1 MAAQEHEVALGV
13 LADAEDGHGAG
24 GVGDEQRQLRSPV
37 LQPEV
42 LAAVDLH
49 QIPTLGAIACDA
61 TGAAEGVVER
71 NWHACIMNTVMND
84 LEQLRGEVERLVYSS
99 EESGFTICRL
109 VVPGRGDL
117 VTVAGN
123 MPGIQPGERLHLK
136 GRWINHPIHGY
147 QFRADSY
154 SSQLPASANAVRR
167 YLASSL
173 VKGIGPVLAGRLV
186 DCFGDET
193 LRVIDEQPERLAEAP
208 GVGPRRVESIKRA
221 WEEQQ
226 EIRGVMLFLQGHGV
240 SAAYSTRIYKTYGQ
254 EAVKVVQENPYRL
267 AQDVRGIGFITADK
281 IARQMGIDEHSPHRA
296 QAALEHLL
304 LEQAGEGHVFTPN
317 AELVQECRTRF
328 DLPEDLLTAAVGSLR
343 KAGRIV
349 LDGEAVFLRGLY
361 LAERAVADCIRA
373 LVASPGQRREFDAP
387 AAVDW
392 ASRRM
397 GVELTGE
404 QRQAV
409 HEAVLEKVF
418 VLTGG
423 PGTGKTTIL
432 RAVISILEAL
442 GQRVA
447 LAAPTGR
454 AAKRLGDAAGREAQ
468 TLHRLLE
475 FKPGEGRYG
484 RDSERPLDADAVVVD
499 ETSMLDIVLCH
510 HLLQAVPRHASVL
523 FVGDANQLPSVGPGK
538 FLGDVLESGVV
549 PFLRLE
555 RIFRQGDRSGIVEAA
570 HRVNQGRL
578 PSLGSSDS
586 QGDFYF
592 VEAGEPEAAAN
603 AVVRICAERIPARFG
618 LRPMRDVQVLC
629 PMNRGEVGVHR
640 LNDRLR
646 EALNPAGTE
655 ITRFGRTFRMGD
667 RVLQT
672 VNNYDKDVFN
682 GDLGWVNGVD
692 HAAGRITVS
701 FEETGVDYDFTELDE
716 LQPSFAMTVHRAQG
730 SEFPAV
736 VVPVLTQHYPM
747 LQRNLLYTAIT
758 RGGDWSWLSEA
769 GGRWPWPSETTVPG
783 SATRCSGYGF
793 RGRGQEV
800 GRRSMFNARVSPSS
814 ARSSSAC

>member
-1 MAAQEHEVALGV
+1 M
-13 LADAEDGHGAG
+13 
-24 GVGDEQRQLRSPV
+24 
-37 LQPEV
+37 
-42 LAAVDLH
+42 
-49 QIPTLGAIACDA
+49 
-61 TGAAEGVVER
+61 
-71 NWHACIMNTVMND
+71 
-84 LEQLRGEVERLVYSS
+84 
-99 EESGFTICRL
+99 
-109 VVPGRGDL
+109 
-117 VTVAGN
+117 
-123 MPGIQPGERLHLK
+123 
-136 GRWINHPIHGY
+136 
-147 QFRADSY
+147 
-154 SSQLPASANAVRR
+154 
-167 YLASSL
+167 
-173 VKGIGPVLAGRLV
+173 
-186 DCFGDET
+186 
-193 LRVIDEQPERLAEAP
+193 
-208 GVGPRRVESIKRA
+208 
-221 WEEQQ
+221 
-226 EIRGVMLFLQGHGV
+226 
-240 SAAYSTRIYKTYGQ
+240 
-254 EAVKVVQENPYRL
+254 KVVQENPYRL

-304 LEQAGEGHVFTPN
+304 LERASEGHVFTPN
-317 AELVQECRTRF
+317 AELVQECRGRF
-328 DLPEDLLTAAVGSLR
+328 DLPEELLTAAVGGLR
-343 KAGRIV
+343 KMGRIV

-361 LAERAVADCIRA
+361 LAERAVADSIRA

-392 ASRRM
+392 ASCRM
-397 GVELTGE
+397 GMELTEE

-409 HEAVLEKVF
+409 HEAVSQKVF

-454 AAKRLGDAAGREAQ
+454 AAKRLGEAAGREAQ

-475 FKPGEGRYG
+475 FKPGEGQFG
-484 RDSERPLDADAVVVD
+484 RDAERPLGADAVVVD

-618 LRPMRDVQVLC
+618 LRPMKDVQVLC
-629 PMNRGEVGVHR
+629 PMNRGDVGVHR

-655 ITRFGRTFRMGD
+655 VTRFGRTFRVGD
-667 RVLQT
+667 RVLQS

-682 GDLGWVNGVD
+682 GDLGWVTGVD
-692 HAAGRITVS
+692 HAAGRVTVS
-701 FEETGVDYDFTELDE
+701 FEDIGVDYDFSELDE

-736 VVPVLTQHYPM
+736 VVPLLTQHYPM

-758 RGGDWSWLSEA
+758 RGRRLVVVVGSRRALAMAVRNGRPGERNSMLGVRLSEA
-769 GGRWPWPSETTVPG
+769 ETRSGTAFPAGGIERLG
-783 SATRCSGYGF
+783 LL
-793 RGRGQEV
+793 
-800 GRRSMFNARVSPSS
+800 
-814 ARSSSAC
+814 

>member
-117 VTVAGN
+117 VTVAGT

-193 LRVIDEQPERLAEAP
+193 LRVIDEQPERLTEAP

-240 SAAYSTRIYKTYGQ
+240 SAAYATRIYKTYGQ
-254 EAVKVVQENPYRL
+254 DAVKVVQGNPYRL

-304 LEQAGEGHVFTPN
+304 LEQAGEGHVFIPN
-317 AELVQECRTRF
+317 AELVQMCQSRF
-328 DLPEDLLTAAVGSLR
+328 DLPEELLTAAVGSLR

-361 LAERAVADCIRA
+361 LAERAVADSIRA
-373 LVASPGQRREFDAP
+373 LVASSGQRREFDDP
-387 AAVDW
+387 AAVEW

-409 HEAVLEKVF
+409 HEAVSQKVF

-454 AAKRLGDAAGREAQ
+454 AAKRLGEAAGREAQ

-475 FKPGEGRYG
+475 FKPGRADLDGTQSG
-484 RDSERPLDADAVVVD
+484 PWTPMPWWSTRPQCW
-499 ETSMLDIVLCH
+499 TSC
-510 HLLQAVPRHASVL
+510 
-523 FVGDANQLPSVGPGK
+523 
-538 FLGDVLESGVV
+538 
-549 PFLRLE
+549 
-555 RIFRQGDRSGIVEAA
+555 
-570 HRVNQGRL
+570 
-578 PSLGSSDS
+578 
-586 QGDFYF
+586 
-592 VEAGEPEAAAN
+592 
-603 AVVRICAERIPARFG
+603 C
-618 LRPMRDVQVLC
+618 
-629 PMNRGEVGVHR
+629 
-640 LNDRLR
+640 
-646 EALNPAGTE
+646 
-655 ITRFGRTFRMGD
+655 
-667 RVLQT
+667 
-672 VNNYDKDVFN
+672 
-682 GDLGWVNGVD
+682 
-692 HAAGRITVS
+692 
-701 FEETGVDYDFTELDE
+701 
-716 LQPSFAMTVHRAQG
+716 
-730 SEFPAV
+730 
-736 VVPVLTQHYPM
+736 
-747 LQRNLLYTAIT
+747 AIT
-758 RGGDWSWLSEA
+758 CCRPCHATPRCYSSEM
-769 GGRWPWPSETTVPG
+769 RTNCRP
-783 SATRCSGYGF
+783 
-793 RGRGQEV
+793 
-800 GRRSMFNARVSPSS
+800 
-814 ARSSSAC
+814 

>member
-1 MAAQEHEVALGV
+1 M
-13 LADAEDGHGAG
+13 
-24 GVGDEQRQLRSPV
+24 
-37 LQPEV
+37 
-42 LAAVDLH
+42 
-49 QIPTLGAIACDA
+49 
-61 TGAAEGVVER
+61 
-71 NWHACIMNTVMND
+71 
-84 LEQLRGEVERLVYSS
+84 
-99 EESGFTICRL
+99 
-109 VVPGRGDL
+109 
-117 VTVAGN
+117 
-123 MPGIQPGERLHLK
+123 
-136 GRWINHPIHGY
+136 
-147 QFRADSY
+147 
-154 SSQLPASANAVRR
+154 
-167 YLASSL
+167 
-173 VKGIGPVLAGRLV
+173 
-186 DCFGDET
+186 
-193 LRVIDEQPERLAEAP
+193 
-208 GVGPRRVESIKRA
+208 ESIKRA
-221 WEEQQ
+221 WEEQH

-254 EAVKVVQENPYRL
+254 DAVRVVQENPYRL

-304 LEQAGEGHVFTPN
+304 LERAGEGHVFTPN
-317 AELVQECRTRF
+317 AELVQMCQSHF
-328 DLPEDLLTAAVGSLR
+328 DLPEELLTVAVESLR

-349 LDGEAVFLRGLY
+349 LDGDAVFLRGLY
-361 LAERAVADCIRA
+361 LAERAVAACIRT
-373 LVASPGQRREFDAP
+373 LVTSLGQRREFDAP

-392 ASRRM
+392 ASRWM

-409 HEAVLEKVF
+409 HEAVSQKVF

-432 RAVISILEAL
+432 HAVISILEAL

-454 AAKRLGDAAGREAQ
+454 AAKRLGEAAGREAQ

-484 RDSERPLDADAVVVD
+484 RDAERPLEADAVVVD

-510 HLLQAVPRHASVL
+510 HLLQAVPGHASVL
-523 FVGDANQLPSVGPGK
+523 FVGDADQLPSVGPGR
-538 FLGDVLESGVV
+538 FLKDVIASGVV
-549 PFLRLE
+549 PLLRLE

-570 HRVNQGRL
+570 HRVNRGLL
-578 PSLGSSDS
+578 PSLSSGGSK
-586 QGDFYF
+586 GDFYF
-592 VEAGEPEAAAN
+592 VEADEPAAAAN
-603 AVVRICAERIPARFG
+603 AVVRLCAERIPARFG
-618 LRPMRDVQVLC
+618 LHPMRDVQVLC
-629 PMNRGEVGVHR
+629 PMNRGAVGVHK

-655 ITRFGRTFRMGD
+655 VTRFGRTFRVGD

-682 GDLGWVNGVD
+682 GDLGWVTGVD
-692 HAAGRITVS
+692 HVAGRVVVS
-701 FEETGVDYDFTELDE
+701 FEETGMDYDFSELDE

-736 VVPVLTQHYPM
+736 VVPLLTQHYPM

-758 RGGDWSWLSEA
+758 RGRRLVVVVGSRRALAMAVRNDRPGERNSMLGKRLSGTERERGTVFPE
-769 GGRWPWPSETTVPG
+769 GGFERLG
-783 SATRCSGYGF
+783 LL
-793 RGRGQEV
+793 
-800 GRRSMFNARVSPSS
+800 
-814 ARSSSAC
+814 

>member
-1 MAAQEHEVALGV
+1 M
-13 LADAEDGHGAG
+13 
-24 GVGDEQRQLRSPV
+24 
-37 LQPEV
+37 
-42 LAAVDLH
+42 
-49 QIPTLGAIACDA
+49 
-61 TGAAEGVVER
+61 
-71 NWHACIMNTVMND
+71 CIINPMMND

-117 VTVAGN
+117 VTVAGT
-123 MPGIQPGERLHLK
+123 MPGIQPGERLHLQ

-221 WEEQQ
+221 WVEQQ
-226 EIRGVMLFLQGHGV
+226 EIRNVMLFLQGHGV

-254 EAVKVVQENPYRL
+254 DAVKVVQENPYRL

-281 IARQMGIDEHSPHRA
+281 IAREMGIDEHSPHRA

-304 LEQAGEGHVFTPN
+304 LERAGEGHVFTPN
-317 AELVQECRTRF
+317 AELVLECRTRF
-328 DLPEDLLTAAVGSLR
+328 DLPGDLLTAAMGSLR

-361 LAERAVADCIRA
+361 LAERAVADSIRA
-373 LVASPGQRREFDAP
+373 LMASPGQRREFDAP

-409 HEAVLEKVF
+409 HEAVSQKVF

-432 RAVISILEAL
+432 GAVISILEAL

-454 AAKRLGDAAGREAQ
+454 AAKRLGEAAGREAQ

-475 FKPGEGRYG
+475 FKPGEGRFG
-484 RDSERPLDADAVVVD
+484 RDAERPLGADAVVVD

-618 LRPMRDVQVLC
+618 LRPMRDIQVLC
-629 PMNRGEVGVHR
+629 PMNRGDVGVHR

-646 EALNPAGTE
+646 EALNPVGTE
-655 ITRFGRTFRMGD
+655 VTRFGRTFRVGD
-667 RVLQT
+667 RVLQS

-682 GDLGWVNGVD
+682 GDLGWVTGVD
-692 HAAGRITVS
+692 HTAGRITVS
-701 FEETGVDYDFTELDE
+701 FEETGVDYDFSELDE

-758 RGGDWSWLSEA
+758 RGRKLVVVVGSRRALAMAVRNDRPRERNSMLGIRLSGTETGSGA
-769 GGRWPWPSETTVPG
+769 AFPEGGFERLG
-783 SATRCSGYGF
+783 LL
-793 RGRGQEV
+793 
-800 GRRSMFNARVSPSS
+800 
-814 ARSSSAC
+814 

>member
-1 MAAQEHEVALGV
+1 MY
-13 LADAEDGHGAG
+13 
-24 GVGDEQRQLRSPV
+24 R
-37 LQPEV
+37 
-42 LAAVDLH
+42 
-49 QIPTLGAIACDA
+49 PTLPARAPAPDAVSLGAPSP
-61 TGAAEGVVER
+61 AESGV
-71 NWHACIMNTVMND
+71 CIISPMTND

-109 VVPGRGDL
+109 VVPGKADL
-117 VTVAGN
+117 VTVAGT
-123 MPGIQPGERLHLK
+123 MPGIQPGERLFLR
-136 GRWINHPIHGY
+136 GRWINHPVHGY

-193 LRVIDEQPERLAEAP
+193 LRVIDEHPERLTEAP
-208 GVGPRRVESIKRA
+208 GVGPRRVESIRRA

-226 EIRGVMLFLQGHGV
+226 EIRNVMLFLQGHGV
-240 SAAYSTRIYKTYGQ
+240 SAAYSTRIYRTYGQ
-254 EAVKVVQENPYRL
+254 DAVKVVQENPYRL

-304 LEQAGEGHVFTPN
+304 LEQADEGHVFTPD
-317 AELVQECRTRF
+317 AELVQMCQSRY
-328 DLPEDLLTAAVGSLR
+328 DIPEDLLKAAVQSLR

-361 LAERAVADCIRA
+361 IAERGVAGSIRA
-373 LVASPGQRREFDAP
+373 LMASPRQRREFNAA

-404 QRQAV
+404 QREAV
-409 HEAVLEKVF
+409 HEAVSQKVF

-432 RAVISILEAL
+432 RAVISVFEAL

-454 AAKRLGDAAGREAQ
+454 AAKRLGEAAGREAQ

-475 FKPGEGRYG
+475 FKPGEGGYG
-484 RDSERPLDADAVVVD
+484 RNAERPLDADAVVID
-499 ETSMLDIVLCH
+499 ETSMLDVVLCH

-538 FLGDVLESGVV
+538 FLGDVIESGVV

-570 HRVNQGRL
+570 HRVNRGRL
-578 PSLGSSDS
+578 PSLGSSHS
-586 QGDFYF
+586 LRDFYF
-592 VEAGEPEAAAN
+592 VEVDEPEAAAN

-618 LRPMRDVQVLC
+618 LRPVRDVQVLC
-629 PMNRGEVGVHR
+629 PMNRGAVGVHQ

-646 EALNPAGTE
+646 EALNPAWTEVTRSGGPSGWATVCSSRSTTTTRMCSTGTC
-655 ITRFGRTFRMGD
+655 
-667 RVLQT
+667 
-672 VNNYDKDVFN
+672 
-682 GDLGWVNGVD
+682 
-692 HAAGRITVS
+692 AG
-701 FEETGVDYDFTELDE
+701 
-716 LQPSFAMTVHRAQG
+716 
-730 SEFPAV
+730 
-736 VVPVLTQHYPM
+736 
-747 LQRNLLYTAIT
+747 
-758 RGGDWSWLSEA
+758 
-769 GGRWPWPSETTVPG
+769 
-783 SATRCSGYGF
+783 
-793 RGRGQEV
+793 EV
-800 GRRSMFNARVSPSS
+800 
-814 ARSSSAC
+814 

>member
-1 MAAQEHEVALGV
+1 
-13 LADAEDGHGAG
+13 
-24 GVGDEQRQLRSPV
+24 
-37 LQPEV
+37 
-42 LAAVDLH
+42 
-49 QIPTLGAIACDA
+49 
-61 TGAAEGVVER
+61 
-71 NWHACIMNTVMND
+71 MNTVMND

-117 VTVAGN
+117 VTVAGT
-123 MPGIQPGERLHLK
+123 MPGIQPGERLHLQ
-136 GRWINHPIHGY
+136 GRWINHPVHGY

-221 WEEQQ
+221 WVEQQ

-254 EAVKVVQENPYRL
+254 DAVKVVQENPYRL

-304 LEQAGEGHVFTPN
+304 LERAGEGHVFIPN
-317 AELVQECRTRF
+317 AELVQMCQSRF
-328 DLPEDLLTAAVGSLR
+328 DLPEELLLAAVGSLR
-343 KAGRIV
+343 TAGRIV

-361 LAERAVADCIRA
+361 LAERAVADSIRA
-373 LVASPGQRREFDAP
+373 LVASSGQRREFDAP
-387 AAVDW
+387 AAVEW

-409 HEAVLEKVF
+409 HEAVSEKVF

-454 AAKRLGDAAGREAQ
+454 AAKRLGEASGREAQ

-475 FKPGEGRYG
+475 FKPGEGRFG
-484 RDSERPLDADAVVVD
+484 RDAERPLDADAVVVD

-549 PFLRLE
+549 SFLRLE

-586 QGDFYF
+586 RGRLLLRRGRRAGGGSQCRRPPLRGADPSAVRIASHAGRSGSVSHEPGRRRRPSAQRQAPGGPQPGGNRDNTLRTDFPGGRPCAPVGQQLRQGCVQRRSGLGNRGGPRRWPDHGELRGNRRGLRFLGTRRTAALLRNDRTPGPGER
-592 VEAGEPEAAAN
+592 VSRGGGSGLDATLPDAAAQPAVHRDHQGEEAG
-603 AVVRICAERIPARFG
+603 
-618 LRPMRDVQVLC
+618 
-629 PMNRGEVGVHR
+629 RGR
-640 LNDRLR
+640 RK
-646 EALNPAGTE
+646 PAGAGHGGAK
-655 ITRFGRTFRMGD
+655 RPSRGAQYNARDPAFGGGD
-667 RVLQT
+667 RRHE
-672 VNNYDKDVFN
+672 
-682 GDLGWVNGVD
+682 G
-692 HAAGRITVS
+692 
-701 FEETGVDYDFTELDE
+701 
-716 LQPSFAMTVHRAQG
+716 G
-730 SEFPAV
+730 S
-736 VVPVLTQHYPM
+736 
-747 LQRNLLYTAIT
+747 
-758 RGGDWSWLSEA
+758 
-769 GGRWPWPSETTVPG
+769 
-783 SATRCSGYGF
+783 
-793 RGRGQEV
+793 
-800 GRRSMFNARVSPSS
+800 
-814 ARSSSAC
+814 